1 MFSLQRP
8 RQESSFSPPHTYG
21 YICGPL
27 LSELGAGPA
36 PKEDNDPDAEGGG
49 CQSMPFLR
57 RYCRTPS
64 SSSLGGSLLNGWGSV
79 SEENFTST
87 RCSLVSSSDGSF
99 LVDANFAQALA
110 VAVDSFCF
118 GLSPSEAEPAY
129 PGTWIP
135 LVPRALSACTRP
147 CFLPQTSGAV
157 GGGQGQMG
165 AGYFSVSLRTKNAN

>member
-1 MFSLQRP
+1 MFSLQRS

-110 VAVDSFCF
+110 VAVDNFCF
-118 GLSPSEAEPAY
+118 GLSPRGCRFPGLGNSGCDAPGGIDSSPRGTGRTCPQLCPASR
-129 PGTWIP
+129 
-135 LVPRALSACTRP
+135 RAAHVVTHC
-147 CFLPQTSGAV
+147 
-157 GGGQGQMG
+157 
-165 AGYFSVSLRTKNAN
+165 